1 MRRREFLGVLGGG
14 VAAVW
19 PLAAHAQQAV
29 PLIGFLSS
37 RDPSAE
43 PHLRSAFREGLQEAG
58 FVEGHNVAINY
69 RWMAGQYD
77 LLTAIVTDFVRNG
90 VAVIVAGGIPAVRAS
105 KAATSK
111 VPIVFL
117 IAGDPVE
124 LGFAASLN
132 RPGSNLTGLTALGEL
147 TAKRLEVLRI
157 LVPTA
162 KRAALLVHPSNAAL
176 AESQV
181 RDMSQ
186 AAKALGLQF
195 HILHAQTDSQI
206 GEAFANLRMMQV
218 DLLVIE
224 PDGFLLSRGRLLG
237 EMAAHHA
244 VPAIFQNQDFAAAGG
259 LVSYG
264 ADSASL
270 FRQLGIQTGRVL
282 KGAKPADLP
291 IWQATKV
298 EMIINLKAAKALGLD
313 VPLVL
318 LGRADRVIE

>member
-1 MRRREFLGVLGGG
+1 MRRRDFITLAGS
-14 VAAVW
+14 AAAAW
-19 PLAAHAQQAV
+19 PLAAHPQQAV
-29 PLIGFLSS
+29 PRIGFLSS

-43 PHLRSAFREGLQEAG
+43 PHLRTAFREGLQQAG
-58 FVEGHNVAINY
+58 FVEGHNIAIDY
-69 RWMAGQYD
+69 HWVAGQYD
-77 LLTAIVTDFVRNG
+77 HLAATVADFVRNG

-105 KAATSK
+105 KEATSK
-111 VPIVFL
+111 IPIVFL

-124 LGFAASLN
+124 MGFAASLN

-147 TAKRLEVLRI
+147 TAKRLEVLRT

-162 KRAALLVHPSNAAL
+162 KTAALLVHPSNASL

-181 RDMSQ
+181 RDMGH
-186 AAKALGLQF
+186 AAKALGLQV
-195 HILHAQTDSQI
+195 HILYAQTDSQI
-206 GEAFANLRMMQV
+206 GEAFAKLRMIHA
-218 DLLVIE
+218 DLLVIG

-237 EMAAHHA
+237 EMAAQYA
-244 VPAIFQNQDFAAAGG
+244 VPTIFQNQDFAAAGG

-264 ADSASL
+264 ADSTDL

-282 KGAKPADLP
+282 GGAKPADLP

-298 EMIINLKAAKALGLD
+298 EMTINLKAAKALGLD